1 MDEEQ
6 NNSETATSHTIQG
19 SSSKPD
25 QQQFLTHTTQYPMSV
40 ANFAPLNGVNYKK
53 WKEDIE
59 LMLGILDYD
68 HILKEDPPPEPTD
81 TATKEVM
88 FKFQEWHKHNRIA
101 LIYIK
106 KCMTDAVKGG
116 IPESNL
122 AKVYFAS
129 IADKYK
135 IRQKLDNLM
144 NKLIRMSFNG
154 QGSIREYILQG
165 IDTSCKLKEMKVEID
180 DSFLVH
186 LLLNSLPDQYSHL
199 RSLYNTQKERWTLDE
214 LITICVQEES
224 EIKSKGKA
232 IAINYM
238 PKIKPRD
245 LPTFITSAPFAK
257 KIKTKGKPFKNK
269 RELKCFFC
277 TKMGHFKKDC
287 EGFKEWLNKKG
298 NAKHFFSLET
308 TINDSDNSWW
318 FDTGSPI
325 HIVNSMQEL
334 SKTTVPRL
342 NESRICTTDGQALKV
357 EAIGECRL
365 LFKNNYVLTLK
376 DVYYIPENNV
386 SFYANKDSM
395 LFYLDDVCFGNAY
408 LIDGYWHLNC
418 VNETINKGLKRY
430 ICSINKFTGSKKRHK
445 QNVSSFL
452 WHKRLGHI
460 SKSRMQDLIRQKI
473 LPELDF
479 NDFETCV
486 DCLKGKMTNFRNFYS
501 KRSQCILELIH
512 TDICGPFPIE
522 TICGNRYFATFID
535 DFSRFCYIFLMS
547 EKSQVLDCFIQFKTE
562 VERQSEKVIKVVRS
576 DRGEYFGKYSEKGQH
591 KGPFAIY
598 LEQVGIKAEYTTPYT
613 PTQNGVAE
621 RKNRTLMDMVR
632 SMFARSSLPKFLWG
646 EALKTANY
654 ICNRTPTKAIK
665 GTPFE
670 LWNGY
675 KPSLNHFHVWGC
687 KAETREYHV
696 EKLSK
701 VDSRSLS
708 AFFIGYSEKSKG
720 FKFYNPGRGQRI
732 FETNKAVFYDE
743 IFNEDDD
750 MADSSQ
756 IPQNLDD
763 WMTYHENEPSLISEN
778 ENITLQPIPILSSN
792 VVEEIDQN
800 ANNSSLEPPQDQVHE
815 PILENVPEHVE
826 EQLPE
831 PIHNTEPLR
840 RSMRERRSAISDDY
854 HVYLTEIEFDLGE
867 DDDPTSFKEAMG
879 SPNKDKWLKA
889 MEDELTSMS
898 NNEVWDLIDKSNSI
912 KPIGNKWV
920 FKTKRD
926 ANGKIERY
934 KARLVAK
941 GYNQKEGIDYNETFS
956 PVSTKDAFR
965 VLMALV
971 AHFDLELHQMDVK
984 TAFLNGDLEEE
995 IHMTQPEGFV
1005 INSNQVCKLNKS
1017 IYGLKQASRQWYKKF
1032 DTVMN
1037 SFGFEENKL
1046 DECIYSKTS
1055 GSSFIFLILY
1065 VDDILLA
1072 TNSKNLLQTTKA
1084 FLMKSFDMKDMGEA
1098 HYVLG
1103 IEIIRNRRIGT
1114 LGLSQKGYIE
1124 KVLKRFVMESC
1135 RSGDAPMSK
1144 GDKLHKGQCPSNTLE
1159 KKEMDKIPY
1168 ARLIGSLMY
1177 AQVCTR
1183 PDIAFAVNMLSRFQS
1198 NAGHAHWV
1206 AGKKVLR
1213 YLKGTINHMLL
1224 YRRID
1229 DQELKIECYT
1239 DASYKQDHDD
1249 LKSTSGY
1256 IFMLAGGA
1264 ISWKASKQSLTATST
1279 FQAEYIAIYDATS
1292 HAIWLKNFVAGLKIM
1307 DSIEKPLTIYCDNAA
1322 AVFFTKN
1329 NKRSSGSRNIDV
1341 KYFAVRENVRD
1352 KEIEVLKIST
1362 KEQLA
1367 DPFTKALPVECFKRH
1382 IKDMGISNS
1391 ADF

>member
-1 MDEEQ
+1 MNELSRRRWSEFAREDNRSSPKKMTGTGVEVISTPTGLFMSQHRHIQDILHQFNMDSAKDVITPLYATKSLSPNDPSHSVDALPTVSLLGLSNTLTSLQALKHVLRYLNSTIHHSVLRNRNSPLTLFAFSDSDWGGVNDASRSTTAYILYFGTDFISWKSTQQKSDSRSSTKAEYKALANASAELMWIKSLLKELYVT
-6 NNSETATSHTIQG
+6 NNHIPTLFCDNTGATYLCANPVYHSRMKHITEVDLIKNGSGTQQYWEFIFIPQQG
-19 SSSKPD
+19 SSSKHD

-68 HILKEDPPPEPTD
+68 HVLKEDPPPEPAN

-88 FKFQEWHKHNRIA
+88 
-101 LIYIK
+101 
-106 KCMTDAVKGG
+106 G
-116 IPESNL
+116 IPESDI

-135 IRQKLDNLM
+135 VPDKAETGYLM
-144 NKLIRMSFNG
+144 NKLIRMR
-154 QGSIREYILQG
+154 SIRVYILQG
-165 IDTSCKLKEMKVEID
+165 IDTSCKLKEMKVEVD

-238 PKIKPRD
+238 PKFKNKTKRPSNFHKGSSSTP
-245 LPTFITSAPFAK
+245 LAK
-257 KIKTKGKPFKNK
+257 KVKTNGKPFKNK

-277 TKMGHFKKDC
+277 KKTGHFKKDC

-308 TINDSDNSWW
+308 TINDSDHSWW

-334 SKTTVPRL
+334 SKTTTVPRL
-342 NESRICTTDGQALKV
+342 NESRICTADGQALKV
-357 EAIGECRL
+357 EAVGECRL
-365 LFKNNYVLTLK
+365 LFKNNYVLTLNN
-376 DVYYIPENNV
+376 VYYIPKIKRNLMSGSQVVTENNV
-386 SFYANKDSM
+386 SFYANKDCM
-395 LFYLDDVCFGNAY
+395 LYYLDDVCFGNAY

-460 SKSRMQDLIRQKI
+460 SKSRMQDLIRQEI

-486 DCLKGKMTNFRNFYS
+486 DCLKGKMTNSINFHS

-576 DRGEYFGKYSEKGQH
+576 DRGGEYFGKYSEKGQH

-670 LWNGY
+670 LWNWY
-675 KPSLNHFHVWGC
+675 KPSLNHFHAWGC

-701 VDSRSLS
+701 LDSRSLS

-732 FETNKAVFYDE
+732 FETNKAKFYDE

-750 MADSSQ
+750 MGNSSQ
-756 IPQNLDD
+756 IPQNLDN
-763 WMTYHENEPSLISEN
+763 WMTYHENDLSSIPEDG
-778 ENITLQPIPILSSN
+778 NIILQPIPIVSTNITENLDQVPDNPFLESS
-792 VVEEIDQN
+792 
-800 ANNSSLEPPQDQVHE
+800 QDQVHVSE
-815 PILENVPEHVE
+815 AEHVHE
-826 EQLPE
+826 RVTEQPPE

-840 RSMRERRSAISDDY
+840 RSTRERRSAIPDDY

-867 DDDPTSFKEAMG
+867 DDDPTSFKEAME

-889 MEDELTSMS
+889 MEEELTSMS

-941 GYNQKEGIDYNETFS
+941 GYNQKEGINYNETLS

-995 IHMTQPEGFV
+995 IHMTQPEGFA
-1005 INSNQVCKLNKS
+1005 INNNQVCKLNKS

-1124 KVLKRFVMESC
+1124 KVLKRFGMENC
-1135 RSGDAPMSK
+1135 RSGEAPMSK
-1144 GDKLHKGQCPSNTLE
+1144 GDKLHKGQCPNNTLE
-1159 KKEMDKIPY
+1159 KKEMDKIP
-1168 ARLIGSLMY
+1168 
-1177 AQVCTR
+1177 
-1183 PDIAFAVNMLSRFQS
+1183 
-1198 NAGHAHWV
+1198 
-1206 AGKKVLR
+1206 
-1213 YLKGTINHMLL
+1213 
-1224 YRRID
+1224 
-1229 DQELKIECYT
+1229 
-1239 DASYKQDHDD
+1239 
-1249 LKSTSGY
+1249 
-1256 IFMLAGGA
+1256 
-1264 ISWKASKQSLTATST
+1264 
-1279 FQAEYIAIYDATS
+1279 
-1292 HAIWLKNFVAGLKIM
+1292 
-1307 DSIEKPLTIYCDNAA
+1307 
-1322 AVFFTKN
+1322 
-1329 NKRSSGSRNIDV
+1329 
-1341 KYFAVRENVRD
+1341 
-1352 KEIEVLKIST
+1352 
-1362 KEQLA
+1362 
-1367 DPFTKALPVECFKRH
+1367 
-1382 IKDMGISNS
+1382 
-1391 ADF
+1391 